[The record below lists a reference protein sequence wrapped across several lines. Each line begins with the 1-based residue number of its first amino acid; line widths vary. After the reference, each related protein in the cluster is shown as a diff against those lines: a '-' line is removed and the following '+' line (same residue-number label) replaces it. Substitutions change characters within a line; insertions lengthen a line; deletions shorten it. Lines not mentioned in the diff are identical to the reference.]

1 MTTDLKRLNAISG
14 TVIDSAVRVHSA
26 LGPGLLETA
35 YRACLAR
42 ELATRGIAVQQ
53 EVPLPITYAGQTLEV
68 GYRLDLLVE
77 DLVVVE
83 IKAVESLAP
92 VHRAQLL
99 SYLKLSKRPLGL
111 LLNFN
116 VVLLRDGIV
125 RMRNG

>member
-42 ELATRGIAVQQ
+42 ELAIRGIAVQQ